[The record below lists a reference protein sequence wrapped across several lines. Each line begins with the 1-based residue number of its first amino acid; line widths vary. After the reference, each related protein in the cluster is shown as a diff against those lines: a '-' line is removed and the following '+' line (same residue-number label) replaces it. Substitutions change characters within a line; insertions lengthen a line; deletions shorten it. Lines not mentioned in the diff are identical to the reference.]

1 MHYYEYHN
9 HKWAKNLSHARQLLE
24 KGDHETFYRGEDLP
38 ENDVYPGMKVMAAYW
53 ISVEHE
59 MIMRQSMLL
68 KGAGKMEWAEDP
80 DLLSQLTD
88 YSGRFL
94 EDMSELAEEKGIVS
108 SERIQ
113 SLNNN
118 RELPDNWI
126 DELKKWQQSSEEAL
140 EGGKPI
146 PKEIIEKWFDS
157 CLRSIYNYNHYLI
170 WGGINAARL
179 VKDGG
184 EEVLRAAVDEVAEEF
199 KWEISKEFYVN
210 VMPAVGFEDLGDLME
225 LGMRGMFS
233 DQYYV
238 SGEEQEHG
246 DGGTI
251 KQSKLINCELAGIYW
266 RCAEWNDLPKTSL
279 GYGVC
284 RFCEAHGEAT
294 MEVTI
299 PPMYSPGY
307 RRVESLGMDDKTCVF
322 ELILTPAD
330 DMDRIMEVQAKIFGD
345 LD

>member
-9 HKWAKNLSHARQLLE
+9 HKWAKNLAYARQLLAQ
-24 KGDHETFYRGEDLP
+24 GDQETFYRGEDLP
-38 ENDVYPGMKVMAAYW
+38 EGDVYPGMKVMSAYW

-59 MIMRQSMLL
+59 MIMRKAMLV
-68 KGAGKMEWAEDP
+68 KGAGKENWDESP
-80 DLLSQLTD
+80 GILSQLEEF
-88 YSGRFL
+88 SSRFL
-94 EDMSELAEEKGIVS
+94 EDMSELSKTNGIVPP
-108 SERIQ
+108 ERVLQ
-113 SLNNN
+113 FKDNHH
-118 RELPDNWI
+118 LPGSWI
-126 DELKKWQQSSEEAL
+126 EELKGWQEKSEGAL
-140 EGGKPI
+140 ESGGNI
-146 PKEIIEKWFDS
+146 PEDLIEAWFDS
-157 CLRSIYNYNHYLI
+157 CLRSVYNYNFFLI
-170 WGGINAARL
+170 YGGILAADL
-179 VKDGG
+179 VKEGG
-184 EEVLRAAVDEVAEEF
+184 ETALKAAIDQVAEEF

-246 DGGTI
+246 EGTI
-251 KQSKLINCELAGIYW
+251 RHSRLLNCELAGIYW
-266 RCAEWNDLPKTSL
+266 RCAEWNGLSKTAL

-299 PPMYSPGY
+299 PPMYAPAY
-307 RRVESLGMDDKTCVF
+307 RRVESLGLDDTTCVF

-330 DMDRIMEVQAKIFGD
+330 DMERIMTVQAKIFGESE
-345 LD
+345 